1 MGHNKIYTKS
11 YWMQTLRDTI
21 KNIPLRTFILL
32 YKSSPKCVVL
42 ASITVLLIG
51 IIPSLNILVMIRLID
66 IVVNLLQNHTHFEY
80 SLLLPTLLLLG
91 ALLFLTHVF
100 LGILSSLQTIIAE
113 HFSINIITQL
123 ANKLTKVKNLNFF
136 ENKDH
141 TIKLNAIHNGLY
153 IRPLNYVSNLF
164 FNLQRIIGLISLFGI
179 LFSISIYLPFIMI
192 FATVPCMFITNH
204 IAKKHSTSIDKLQ
217 DQKESMQNYLYSGL
231 DIQKNKDNLLFSFVF
246 NFYHKFI
253 ENKELYLNNFVK
265 VAQKN
270 LMLTIYADI
279 LITILSVVLFFLMVF
294 IILSKSIGVGTIAGY
309 IQAFS
314 YTEQQLQDLSFYGK
328 WFFTINKYF
337 ENYFYILD
345 YKTPKLESQIRLE
358 EKIHSITFE
367 NISFSYPNSKPIF
380 ENFNLSLSTN
390 KIYALVG
397 RNASG
402 KSTLINLLLGFYTP
416 NSGQIIINNK
426 YPLQDLELN
435 SYHQQMSAIFQDF
448 SLYAGYSINDN
459 LFMQNNITKE
469 QLKQKREILKSFDE
483 NFQNCLNDC
492 NNTLFGAQYNG
503 VDFSLGQKQRI
514 ATIRAFLKQSNCIVL
529 DEPSSAIDPIMEK
542 EFLDFIFKKSQSK
555 IALIITH
562 RMGSVKQAD
571 EIIVLD
577 QGKLIEQGNFE
588 ALIKKQGLFYE
599 LFLKQQY

>member
-1 MGHNKIYTKS
+1 
-11 YWMQTLRDTI
+11 MQTLRDTI
-21 KNIPLRTFILL
+21 KNIPLRTFVLL
-32 YKSSPKCVVL
+32 YKSSPKYVVL
-42 ASITVLLIG
+42 ASVIVLLIG
-51 IIPSLNILVMIRLID
+51 ILPSINILVTIRLID
-66 IVVNLLQNHTHFEY
+66 VVVNILQNHTHFEY
-80 SLLLPTLLLLG
+80 RLLLSTLLLWG
-91 ALLFLTHVF
+91 ALLFFTHVF

-113 HFSINIITQL
+113 QFSTNIITRL
-123 ANKLTKVKNLNFF
+123 AIKLTKVKNLNFF

-253 ENKELYLNNFVK
+253 ENKELYINHFVK
-265 VAQKN
+265 IAQKN

-279 LITILSVVLFFLMVF
+279 LTTILSVALFFLMVF
-294 IILSKSIGVGTIAGY
+294 IILSKSIGVGAIAGY

-345 YKTPKLESQIRLE
+345 YKTPKPESQIRLE
-358 EKIHSITFE
+358 EKIHSVTFE
-367 NISFSYPNSKPIF
+367 NISFSYSNSKPIF

-448 SLYAGYSINDN
+448 SLYAGYSIDDN

-492 NNTLFGAQYNG
+492 NNTLFGTQYNG
-503 VDFSLGQKQRI
+503 IDFSLGQKQRI
-514 ATIRAFLKQSNCIVL
+514 ATIRAFLKPSNCIVL

-542 EFLDFIFKKSQSK
+542 EFLDFIFKRSQSK
-555 IALIITH
+555 MALIITH
-562 RMGSVKQAD
+562 RMNSVKQAD

-577 QGKLIEQGNFE
+577 KGKLIEQGNFE
-588 ALIKKQGLFYE
+588 TLIKKQGLFSE
-599 LFLKQQY
+599 LYLKQQY

>member
-1 MGHNKIYTKS
+1 M
-11 YWMQTLRDTI
+11 DTI
-21 KNIPLRTFILL
+21 KNIPLRTFVLL
-32 YKSSPKCVVL
+32 YKSSPKYVVL
-42 ASITVLLIG
+42 ASAIVLLIG
-51 IIPSLNILVMIRLID
+51 ILPSINILVTIRLID
-66 IVVNLLQNHTHFEY
+66 VVANILQNHTHFEY
-80 SLLLPTLLLLG
+80 RLLLSTLLLWG
-91 ALLFLTHVF
+91 ALLFFTHVF

-113 HFSINIITQL
+113 QFSINIITRL
-123 ANKLTKVKNLNFF
+123 AIKLTKVKNLNFF

-204 IAKKHSTSIDKLQ
+204 IAKKHSASIDKLQ

-253 ENKELYLNNFVK
+253 ENKELYINHFVK
-265 VAQKN
+265 IAQKN

-279 LITILSVVLFFLMVF
+279 LTTILSVALFFLMVF
-294 IILSKSIGVGTIAGY
+294 IILSKSIGVGAIAGY
-309 IQAFS
+309 VQAFS

-345 YKTPKLESQIRLE
+345 YKTPKPESQIRLE

-367 NISFSYPNSKPIF
+367 NISFSYSNSKPIF

-448 SLYAGYSINDN
+448 SLYAGYSIDDN

-514 ATIRAFLKQSNCIVL
+514 ATMRAFLKPSNCIVL

-555 IALIITH
+555 MALIITH
-562 RMGSVKQAD
+562 RMNSVKQAD

-588 ALIKKQGLFYE
+588 TLMKKQGLFYE

>member
-1 MGHNKIYTKS
+1 M
-11 YWMQTLRDTI
+11 DTI
-21 KNIPLRTFILL
+21 KNIPLRTFVLL
-32 YKSSPKCVVL
+32 YKSSPKYVVL
-42 ASITVLLIG
+42 ASAIVLLIG
-51 IIPSLNILVMIRLID
+51 ILPSINILVTIRLID
-66 IVVNLLQNHTHFEY
+66 VVANILQNHTHFEY
-80 SLLLPTLLLLG
+80 RLLLSTLLLWG
-91 ALLFLTHVF
+91 ALLFFTHVF

-113 HFSINIITQL
+113 QFSTNIITRL
-123 ANKLTKVKNLNFF
+123 AIKLTKVKNLNFF

-192 FATVPCMFITNH
+192 FVTVPCMFITNH
-204 IAKKHSTSIDKLQ
+204 IAKKHSASIDKLQ

-253 ENKELYLNNFVK
+253 ENKELYINHFVK
-265 VAQKN
+265 ITQKN
-270 LMLTIYADI
+270 LMLTIYTDI
-279 LITILSVVLFFLMVF
+279 LTTILSVALFFLMVF
-294 IILSKSIGVGTIAGY
+294 IILSKSIGVGAIAGY
-309 IQAFS
+309 VQAFS

-367 NISFSYPNSKPIF
+367 NISFSYSNSKPIF

-448 SLYAGYSINDN
+448 SLYAGYSIDDN

-514 ATIRAFLKQSNCIVL
+514 ATMRAFLKPSNCIVL

-555 IALIITH
+555 MALIITH
-562 RMGSVKQAD
+562 RMNSVKQAD

-577 QGKLIEQGNFE
+577 QGKLIERGNFE
-588 ALIKKQGLFYE
+588 TLMKKQGLFYE

>member
-1 MGHNKIYTKS
+1 M
-11 YWMQTLRDTI
+11 DTI
-21 KNIPLRTFILL
+21 KNIPLRTFVLL
-32 YKSSPKCVVL
+32 YKSSSKYVVL
-42 ASITVLLIG
+42 ASAIVLLIG
-51 IIPSLNILVMIRLID
+51 ILPSINILVTIRLID
-66 IVVNLLQNHTHFEY
+66 VVANILQNHTHFEY
-80 SLLLPTLLLLG
+80 RLLLSTLLLWG
-91 ALLFLTHVF
+91 ALLFFAHVF

-113 HFSINIITQL
+113 QFSTNIITRL
-123 ANKLTKVKNLNFF
+123 AIKLTKVKNLNFF

-204 IAKKHSTSIDKLQ
+204 IAKKHSASIDKLQ

-253 ENKELYLNNFVK
+253 ENKELYINHFVK
-265 VAQKN
+265 IAQKN

-279 LITILSVVLFFLMVF
+279 LTTILSVALFFLMVF
-294 IILSKSIGVGTIAGY
+294 IILSKSIGVGAIAGY
-309 IQAFS
+309 VQAFS

-345 YKTPKLESQIRLE
+345 YKTPKPESQIRLE

-367 NISFSYPNSKPIF
+367 NISFSYSNSKPIF

-448 SLYAGYSINDN
+448 SLYAGYSIDDN

-514 ATIRAFLKQSNCIVL
+514 ATMRAFLKPSNCIVL

-555 IALIITH
+555 MALIITH
-562 RMGSVKQAD
+562 RMNSVKQAD

-588 ALIKKQGLFYE
+588 TLMKKQGLFYE

>member
-1 MGHNKIYTKS
+1 M
-11 YWMQTLRDTI
+11 DTI
-21 KNIPLRTFILL
+21 KNIPLRTFVLL

-51 IIPSLNILVMIRLID
+51 IIPSLNILVMIKLIN

-100 LGILSSLQTIIAE
+100 SGISSSLQTIIAE
-113 HFSINIITQL
+113 QFSINIITQL
-123 ANKLTKVKNLNFF
+123 ANKLTQVKNLNFF

-192 FATVPCMFITNH
+192 FATMPCILISNH
-204 IAKKHSTSIDKLQ
+204 IAKKHSASIDKLQ

-270 LMLTIYADI
+270 LIFTIYTDI

-294 IILSKSIGVGTIAGY
+294 IILSKSIGVGAIAGY

-314 YTEQQLQDLSFYGK
+314 STEQQLQDLSFYGK

-345 YKTPKLESQIRLE
+345 YKTPKTEIQIRLE
-358 EKIHSITFE
+358 EKIHSVTFE
-367 NISFSYPNSKPIF
+367 NISFSYSNSKPIF

-426 YPLQDLELN
+426 YQLQDLELN

-448 SLYAGYSINDN
+448 SLYAGYSIDDN

-514 ATIRAFLKQSNCIVL
+514 ATIRAFLKPSNCIVL

-555 IALIITH
+555 MALIITH
-562 RMGSVKQAD
+562 RMNSVKQAD

-588 ALIKKQGLFYE
+588 TLMKKQGLFYE

>member
-1 MGHNKIYTKS
+1 MCCIGVS
-11 YWMQTLRDTI
+11 YSAVCRQ
-21 KNIPLRTFILL
+21 
-32 YKSSPKCVVL
+32 
-42 ASITVLLIG
+42 
-51 IIPSLNILVMIRLID
+51 
-66 IVVNLLQNHTHFEY
+66 Q
-80 SLLLPTLLLLG
+80 
-91 ALLFLTHVF
+91 
-100 LGILSSLQTIIAE
+100 
-113 HFSINIITQL
+113 FSINIITQL

-164 FNLQRIIGLISLFGI
+164 FNLQRIIGLVSLFGI

-192 FATVPCMFITNH
+192 FATVPCIFISNH
-204 IAKKHSTSIDKLQ
+204 IAKKYSASIDKLQ

-231 DIQKNKDNLLFSFVF
+231 DIQKNKDNLLF
-246 NFYHKFI
+246 NFMLNFHHKFI
-253 ENKELYLNNFVK
+253 ENKELYINHFVK
-265 VAQKN
+265 IAQKN

-279 LITILSVVLFFLMVF
+279 LTTILSIALFFLMVF
-294 IILSKSIGVGTIAGY
+294 IILSKLIGVGAISGY

-314 YTEQQLQDLSFYGK
+314 STEQQLQDLSFYGK
-328 WFFTINKYF
+328 WFFAINKYF
-337 ENYFYILD
+337 ENYFCILD
-345 YKTPKLESQIRLE
+345 YKMPKPETQIKLE

-367 NISFSYPNSKPIF
+367 NISFSYPNSKLIF
-380 ENFNLSLSTN
+380 ENFNLSLHSD

-426 YPLQDLELN
+426 YSLQDLELN

-448 SLYAGYSINDN
+448 SLYAGYSIDDN
-459 LFMQNNITKE
+459 LFMQNNPTRE
-469 QLKQKREILKSFDE
+469 QLKQKREMLKSFDE

-514 ATIRAFLKQSNCIVL
+514 ATIRAFLKPSNCIVL

-577 QGKLIEQGNFE
+577 KGKLIEQGNFE
-588 ALIKKQGLFYE
+588 TLIKKQGLFSE
-599 LFLKQQY
+599 LYLKQQY

>member
-1 MGHNKIYTKS
+1 
-11 YWMQTLRDTI
+11 MQTPMDTI
-21 KNIPLRTFILL
+21 KNIPLRTFVLL
-32 YKSSPKCVVL
+32 YKSSPKYVVL
-42 ASITVLLIG
+42 ASAIVLLIG
-51 IIPSLNILVMIRLID
+51 ILPSINILVRLID
-66 IVVNLLQNHTHFEY
+66 VVANILQNHTHFEY
-80 SLLLPTLLLLG
+80 RLLLSTLLLWG
-91 ALLFLTHVF
+91 ALLFFTHVF
-100 LGILSSLQTIIAE
+100 LGILSSLQTIIVE
-113 HFSINIITQL
+113 QFSTNIITQL
-123 ANKLTKVKNLNFF
+123 AIKLTKVKNLNFF
-136 ENKDH
+136 ENKDR

-204 IAKKHSTSIDKLQ
+204 IAKKHSASIDKLQ

-253 ENKELYLNNFVK
+253 ENKELYINHFVK
-265 VAQKN
+265 IAQKN

-279 LITILSVVLFFLMVF
+279 LTTILSVALFFLMVF
-294 IILSKSIGVGTIAGY
+294 IILSKSIGVGAIAGY

-345 YKTPKLESQIRLE
+345 YKTPKPESQIRLE

-367 NISFSYPNSKPIF
+367 NISFSYSNSKPIF

-448 SLYAGYSINDN
+448 SLYTGYSIDDN

-514 ATIRAFLKQSNCIVL
+514 ATMRAFLKPSNCIVL

-555 IALIITH
+555 MALIITH
-562 RMGSVKQAD
+562 RMNSVKQAD

-588 ALIKKQGLFYE
+588 TLMKKQGLFYE

>member
-1 MGHNKIYTKS
+1 
-11 YWMQTLRDTI
+11 MQTPMDTI

-32 YKSSPKCVVL
+32 YKSSPKYVVL
-42 ASITVLLIG
+42 ASVIVLLIG
-51 IIPSLNILVMIRLID
+51 ILPSINILVTIRLID
-66 IVVNLLQNHTHFEY
+66 VVANILQNHTHFEY
-80 SLLLPTLLLLG
+80 RLLLSTLLLWG

-100 LGILSSLQTIIAE
+100 SGISSSLQTIIAE
-113 HFSINIITQL
+113 QFSISIITQL
-123 ANKLTKVKNLNFF
+123 ANKLTQVKNLSFF

-164 FNLQRIIGLISLFGI
+164 FNLQRIIGLVSLFGI

-192 FATVPCMFITNH
+192 FATVPCIFISNH
-204 IAKKHSTSIDKLQ
+204 IAKKHSVSIDKLQ
-217 DQKESMQNYLYSGL
+217 DQKESIQNYLYSGL
-231 DIQKNKDNLLFSFVF
+231 DNQKNKDNLLF
-246 NFYHKFI
+246 NFMLNFHHKFI
-253 ENKELYLNNFVK
+253 ENKELYINHFVK
-265 VAQKN
+265 IAQKN

-279 LITILSVVLFFLMVF
+279 LITTLSIALFFLMVF
-294 IILSKSIGVGTIAGY
+294 IILSKLIGVGAIAGY

-314 YTEQQLQDLSFYGK
+314 STQQQLQDLSFYGK

-337 ENYFYILD
+337 ENYFCILD
-345 YKTPKLESQIRLE
+345 YKIPKPETQIKLE

-367 NISFSYPNSKPIF
+367 NISFSYPNSKLIF
-380 ENFNLSLSTN
+380 ENFNLSLHSD

-435 SYHQQMSAIFQDF
+435 SYHQQMSAIFQNF

-483 NFQNCLNDC
+483 NFQNCLNDYS
-492 NNTLFGAQYNG
+492 NALFGAQYNG

-514 ATIRAFLKQSNCIVL
+514 ATIRAFLKPSHCVVL

-555 IALIITH
+555 MALIITH
-562 RMGSVKQAD
+562 RMNSVKQAD

-588 ALIKKQGLFYE
+588 TLMKKQGLFSE

>member
-1 MGHNKIYTKS
+1 
-11 YWMQTLRDTI
+11 MQTPMDTI
-21 KNIPLRTFILL
+21 KNIPLRTFVLL
-32 YKSSPKCVVL
+32 YKSSPKYVVL
-42 ASITVLLIG
+42 ASAIVLLIG
-51 IIPSLNILVMIRLID
+51 ILPSINILVTIRLID
-66 IVVNLLQNHTHFEY
+66 VVANILQNHTHFEY
-80 SLLLPTLLLLG
+80 RLLLSTLLLWG
-91 ALLFLTHVF
+91 ALLFFAHVF

-113 HFSINIITQL
+113 QFSTNIITRL
-123 ANKLTKVKNLNFF
+123 AIKLTKVKNLNFF

-204 IAKKHSTSIDKLQ
+204 IAKKHSASIDKLQ

-253 ENKELYLNNFVK
+253 ENKELYINHFVK
-265 VAQKN
+265 IAQKN
-270 LMLTIYADI
+270 LMLTIYTDI
-279 LITILSVVLFFLMVF
+279 LTTILSVALFFLMVF
-294 IILSKSIGVGTIAGY
+294 IILSKSIGVGAIAGY

-367 NISFSYPNSKPIF
+367 NISFSYSNSKPIF

-397 RNASG
+397 KNASG

-448 SLYAGYSINDN
+448 SLYAGYSIDDN

-492 NNTLFGAQYNG
+492 NNTLFGVQYNG

-514 ATIRAFLKQSNCIVL
+514 ATMRAFLKPSNCIVL

-555 IALIITH
+555 MALIITH
-562 RMGSVKQAD
+562 RMNSVKQAD

-588 ALIKKQGLFYE
+588 TLMKKQGLFYE

>member
-1 MGHNKIYTKS
+1 
-11 YWMQTLRDTI
+11 MQTLRDTI
-21 KNIPLRTFILL
+21 KNIPLRTFVLL
-32 YKSSPKCVVL
+32 YKSSPKYVVL
-42 ASITVLLIG
+42 ASVIVLLIG
-51 IIPSLNILVMIRLID
+51 ILPSINILVTIRLID
-66 IVVNLLQNHTHFEY
+66 VVVNILQNHTHFEY
-80 SLLLPTLLLLG
+80 RLLLSTLLLWG
-91 ALLFLTHVF
+91 ALLFFTHVF

-113 HFSINIITQL
+113 QFSTNIITRL
-123 ANKLTKVKNLNFF
+123 AIKLTKVKNLNFF

-253 ENKELYLNNFVK
+253 ENKELYINHFVK
-265 VAQKN
+265 IAQKN

-279 LITILSVVLFFLMVF
+279 LTTILSVALFFLMVF
-294 IILSKSIGVGTIAGY
+294 IILSKSIGVGAIAGY

-345 YKTPKLESQIRLE
+345 YKTPKPESQIRLE
-358 EKIHSITFE
+358 EKIHSVTFE
-367 NISFSYPNSKPIF
+367 NISFSYSNSKPIF

-448 SLYAGYSINDN
+448 SLYAGYSIDDN

-514 ATIRAFLKQSNCIVL
+514 ATIRAFLKPSNCIVL

-542 EFLDFIFKKSQSK
+542 EFLDFIFKRSQSK
-555 IALIITH
+555 MALIITH
-562 RMGSVKQAD
+562 RMNSVKQAD

-577 QGKLIEQGNFE
+577 KGKLIEQGNFE
-588 ALIKKQGLFYE
+588 TLIKKQGLFSE
-599 LFLKQQY
+599 LYLKQQY

>member
-1 MGHNKIYTKS
+1 
-11 YWMQTLRDTI
+11 MQTPMDTI

-32 YKSSPKCVVL
+32 YKSSPKRVVL

-51 IIPSLNILVMIRLID
+51 ILPSINILVTIRLID
-66 IVVNLLQNHTHFEY
+66 VVANILQNHTHFEY
-80 SLLLPTLLLLG
+80 RLLLSTLLLWG
-91 ALLFLTHVF
+91 ALLFFTHVF

-113 HFSINIITQL
+113 QFSTNIITRL
-123 ANKLTKVKNLNFF
+123 AIKLTKVKNLNFF

-253 ENKELYLNNFVK
+253 ENKELYINHFVK
-265 VAQKN
+265 IAQKN

-279 LITILSVVLFFLMVF
+279 LTTILSVALFFLMVF
-294 IILSKSIGVGTIAGY
+294 IILSKSIGVGAIAGY
-309 IQAFS
+309 VQAFS

-367 NISFSYPNSKPIF
+367 NISFSYSNSKPIF

-448 SLYAGYSINDN
+448 SLYAGYSIDDN

-483 NFQNCLNDC
+483 HFQNYLNDC

-514 ATIRAFLKQSNCIVL
+514 ATIRAFLKPSNCIVL

-555 IALIITH
+555 MALIITH
-562 RMGSVKQAD
+562 RMNSVKQAD

-588 ALIKKQGLFYE
+588 TLMKKQGLFYE

>member
-1 MGHNKIYTKS
+1 
-11 YWMQTLRDTI
+11 MQTPMDTI
-21 KNIPLRTFILL
+21 KNIPLRTFVLL
-32 YKSSPKCVVL
+32 YKSSPEYVVL
-42 ASITVLLIG
+42 ASVIVLLIG
-51 IIPSLNILVMIRLID
+51 ILPSINILVTIRLID
-66 IVVNLLQNHTHFEY
+66 VVANILQNHTHFEY
-80 SLLLPTLLLLG
+80 RLLLSTLLLWG
-91 ALLFLTHVF
+91 ALLFFTHVF

-113 HFSINIITQL
+113 QFSTNIITRL
-123 ANKLTKVKNLNFF
+123 AIKLTKVKNLNFF

-164 FNLQRIIGLISLFGI
+164 FNLQRIIGLISLFVI

-204 IAKKHSTSIDKLQ
+204 IAKKHSASIDKLQ

-253 ENKELYLNNFVK
+253 ENKELYINHFVK
-265 VAQKN
+265 IAQKN
-270 LMLTIYADI
+270 LMLTIYTDI
-279 LITILSVVLFFLMVF
+279 LTTILSVALFFLMVF
-294 IILSKSIGVGTIAGY
+294 IILSKSIGVGAIAGY

-367 NISFSYPNSKPIF
+367 NISFSYSNSKPIF

-448 SLYAGYSINDN
+448 SLYAGYSIDDN

-483 NFQNCLNDC
+483 HFQNCLNDC

-514 ATIRAFLKQSNCIVL
+514 ATMRAFLKPSNCIVL

-555 IALIITH
+555 MALIITH
-562 RMGSVKQAD
+562 RMNSVKQAD

-588 ALIKKQGLFYE
+588 TLMKKQGLFYE

>member
-1 MGHNKIYTKS
+1 
-11 YWMQTLRDTI
+11 MQTPMDII

-32 YKSSPKCVVL
+32 YKSSPKRVVL
-42 ASITVLLIG
+42 ASVTVLLIG
-51 IIPSLNILVMIRLID
+51 ILPSINILVMIRLID
-66 IVVNLLQNHTHFEY
+66 IVVDLLQNHTHFEY
-80 SLLLPTLLLLG
+80 SLLLPTLILWG

-100 LGILSSLQTIIAE
+100 SGISSSLQTIIAE
-113 HFSINIITQL
+113 QFSINIITQL

-164 FNLQRIIGLISLFGI
+164 FNLQRIIGLVSLFGI

-192 FATVPCMFITNH
+192 FATVPCIFISNH
-204 IAKKHSTSIDKLQ
+204 IAKKHSASIDKLQ
-217 DQKESMQNYLYSGL
+217 DKKESIQNYLYSGL
-231 DIQKNKDNLLFSFVF
+231 DNQKNKDNLLF
-246 NFYHKFI
+246 NFMLNFHHKFI

-279 LITILSVVLFFLMVF
+279 LTTILSVALFFLMVF
-294 IILSKSIGVGTIAGY
+294 IILSKSIGVGAIAGY

-314 YTEQQLQDLSFYGK
+314 STEQQLQDLSFYGK
-328 WFFTINKYF
+328 WFFAINKYF
-337 ENYFYILD
+337 ENYFCILD
-345 YKTPKLESQIRLE
+345 YKTPKPESQIRLE

-448 SLYAGYSINDN
+448 SLYAGYSIDDN
-459 LFMQNNITKE
+459 LFMQNNPTRE
-469 QLKQKREILKSFDE
+469 QLKQKREMLKSFDE
-483 NFQNCLNDC
+483 NFQNCLNDYS
-492 NNTLFGAQYNG
+492 NTLFGAQYNG

-514 ATIRAFLKQSNCIVL
+514 ATIRAFLKPSHCVVL

-555 IALIITH
+555 MALIITH
-562 RMGSVKQAD
+562 RMNSVKQAD

-577 QGKLIEQGNFE
+577 KGKLIEQGNFE
-588 ALIKKQGLFYE
+588 TLIKKQGLFYE

>member
-1 MGHNKIYTKS
+1 
-11 YWMQTLRDTI
+11 MQTPMDTI
-21 KNIPLRTFILL
+21 KNIPLRTFVLL

-80 SLLLPTLLLLG
+80 SLLLPTLLLWG

-100 LGILSSLQTIIAE
+100 SGISSSLQTIIAE
-113 HFSINIITQL
+113 QFSINIITQL

-294 IILSKSIGVGTIAGY
+294 IILSKSIGVGAIAGY

-448 SLYAGYSINDN
+448 SLYAGYSIDDN

-514 ATIRAFLKQSNCIVL
+514 ATIRAFLKPSNCIVL

-555 IALIITH
+555 MALIITH
-562 RMGSVKQAD
+562 RMNSVKQAD

-588 ALIKKQGLFYE
+588 TLMKKQGLFYE

>member
-1 MGHNKIYTKS
+1 
-11 YWMQTLRDTI
+11 MQTPMDTI
-21 KNIPLRTFILL
+21 KSIPLRTFILL

-100 LGILSSLQTIIAE
+100 SGISSSLQTIIAE
-113 HFSINIITQL
+113 QFSINIITQL

-294 IILSKSIGVGTIAGY
+294 IILSKSIGVGAIAGY

-448 SLYAGYSINDN
+448 SLYAGYSIDDN

-514 ATIRAFLKQSNCIVL
+514 ATIRAFLKPSNCIVL

-555 IALIITH
+555 MALIITH
-562 RMGSVKQAD
+562 RMNSVKQAD

-588 ALIKKQGLFYE
+588 TLMKKQGLFYE

>member
-1 MGHNKIYTKS
+1 
-11 YWMQTLRDTI
+11 MQTPMDTI
-21 KNIPLRTFILL
+21 KSIPLRTFILL

-42 ASITVLLIG
+42 ASITVLFIG
-51 IIPSLNILVMIRLID
+51 IIPSINILVMIRLID
-66 IVVNLLQNHTHFEY
+66 IVVDLLQNHTHFEY
-80 SLLLPTLLLLG
+80 SLLLPTLLLWG

-100 LGILSSLQTIIAE
+100 SGISSSLQTIIAE
-113 HFSINIITQL
+113 QFSINIITQL

-164 FNLQRIIGLISLFGI
+164 FNLQRIIGLVSLFGI
-179 LFSISIYLPFIMI
+179 LFCIYLPFIMI
-192 FATVPCMFITNH
+192 FATVPCIFISNH
-204 IAKKHSTSIDKLQ
+204 IAKKHSASIDKLQ
-217 DQKESMQNYLYSGL
+217 DKKESIQNYLYSGL
-231 DIQKNKDNLLFSFVF
+231 DNQKNKDNLLF
-246 NFYHKFI
+246 NFMLNFHHKFI
-253 ENKELYLNNFVK
+253 ENKELYINHFVK
-265 VAQKN
+265 IAQKN

-279 LITILSVVLFFLMVF
+279 LITTLSIALFFLMVF
-294 IILSKSIGVGTIAGY
+294 IILSKSIGVGAIAGY

-314 YTEQQLQDLSFYGK
+314 STEQQLQDLSFYGK
-328 WFFTINKYF
+328 WFFAINKYF
-337 ENYFYILD
+337 ENYFCILD
-345 YKTPKLESQIRLE
+345 YKMPKPETQIKLE

-367 NISFSYPNSKPIF
+367 NISFSYPNSKLIF
-380 ENFNLSLSTN
+380 ENFNLSLHSD

-397 RNASG
+397 KNASG
-402 KSTLINLLLGFYTP
+402 KTTLIKLLLGFYIP

-426 YPLQDLELN
+426 YSLQDLELN

-459 LFMQNNITKE
+459 LFMQNNPTRE

-483 NFQNCLNDC
+483 NFQNCLNDYS
-492 NNTLFGAQYNG
+492 NALFGTQYNG
-503 VDFSLGQKQRI
+503 IDFSLGQKQRI
-514 ATIRAFLKQSNCIVL
+514 ATIRAFLKPSNCIVL

-555 IALIITH
+555 MALIITH
-562 RMGSVKQAD
+562 RMNSVKQAD

-588 ALIKKQGLFYE
+588 TLMKKQGLFYE

>member
-1 MGHNKIYTKS
+1 
-11 YWMQTLRDTI
+11 MQTPMDTI
-21 KNIPLRTFILL
+21 KNIPLRTFVLL
-32 YKSSPKCVVL
+32 YKSSPKYVVL
-42 ASITVLLIG
+42 ASVIVLLIG
-51 IIPSLNILVMIRLID
+51 ILPSINILVTIRLID
-66 IVVNLLQNHTHFEY
+66 VVANILQNHTHFEY
-80 SLLLPTLLLLG
+80 RLLLSTLLLWG
-91 ALLFLTHVF
+91 ALLFFTHVF

-113 HFSINIITQL
+113 QFSTNIITRL
-123 ANKLTKVKNLNFF
+123 AIKLTKVKNLNFF

-204 IAKKHSTSIDKLQ
+204 IAKKHSASIDKLQ

-253 ENKELYLNNFVK
+253 ENKELYINHFVK
-265 VAQKN
+265 IAQKN
-270 LMLTIYADI
+270 LMLTIYTDI
-279 LITILSVVLFFLMVF
+279 LTTILSVALFFLMVF
-294 IILSKSIGVGTIAGY
+294 IILSKSIGVGAIVGY

-367 NISFSYPNSKPIF
+367 NISFSYSNSKPIF
-380 ENFNLSLSTN
+380 ENFNLSLITN

-448 SLYAGYSINDN
+448 SLYAGYSIDDN

-492 NNTLFGAQYNG
+492 NNTLFGVQYNG

-514 ATIRAFLKQSNCIVL
+514 ATIRAFLKPSNCIVL

-555 IALIITH
+555 MALIITH
-562 RMGSVKQAD
+562 RMNSVKQAD

-588 ALIKKQGLFYE
+588 TLMKKHGLFYE

>member
-1 MGHNKIYTKS
+1 M
-11 YWMQTLRDTI
+11 DTI
-21 KNIPLRTFILL
+21 KNIPLRTFVLL
-32 YKSSPKCVVL
+32 YKSSPKYVVL
-42 ASITVLLIG
+42 ASAIVLLIG
-51 IIPSLNILVMIRLID
+51 ILPSINILVTIRLID
-66 IVVNLLQNHTHFEY
+66 VVANILQNHTHFEY
-80 SLLLPTLLLLG
+80 RLLLSTLLLWG
-91 ALLFLTHVF
+91 ALLFFAHVF

-113 HFSINIITQL
+113 QFSTNIITRL
-123 ANKLTKVKNLNFF
+123 AIKLTKVKNLNFF

-204 IAKKHSTSIDKLQ
+204 IAKKHSASIDKLQ

-253 ENKELYLNNFVK
+253 ENKELYINHFVK
-265 VAQKN
+265 IAQKN
-270 LMLTIYADI
+270 LMLTIYTDI
-279 LITILSVVLFFLMVF
+279 LTTILSVALFFLMVF
-294 IILSKSIGVGTIAGY
+294 IILLKSIGVGAIAGY

-358 EKIHSITFE
+358 EKIHSITFK
-367 NISFSYPNSKPIF
+367 NISFSYSNSKPIF

-448 SLYAGYSINDN
+448 SLYAGYSIDDN

-514 ATIRAFLKQSNCIVL
+514 ATIRAFLKPSNCIVL

-555 IALIITH
+555 MALIITH
-562 RMGSVKQAD
+562 RMNSVKQAD

-588 ALIKKQGLFYE
+588 TLMKKQGLFYE

>member
-1 MGHNKIYTKS
+1 M
-11 YWMQTLRDTI
+11 DTI
-21 KNIPLRTFILL
+21 KNIPLRTFVLL
-32 YKSSPKCVVL
+32 YKSSPKYVVL
-42 ASITVLLIG
+42 ASVIVLLIG
-51 IIPSLNILVMIRLID
+51 ILPSINILVTIRLID
-66 IVVNLLQNHTHFEY
+66 VVANILQNHTHFEY
-80 SLLLPTLLLLG
+80 RLLLSTLLLWG
-91 ALLFLTHVF
+91 ALLFFTHVF

-113 HFSINIITQL
+113 QFSTNIITRL
-123 ANKLTKVKNLNFF
+123 AIKLTKVKNLNFF

-204 IAKKHSTSIDKLQ
+204 IAKKHSASIDKLQ

-294 IILSKSIGVGTIAGY
+294 IILSKSIGVGAIAGY

-367 NISFSYPNSKPIF
+367 NISFSYSNSKPIF

-435 SYHQQMSAIFQDF
+435 SYHQQMSAIFQNF
-448 SLYAGYSINDN
+448 SLYAGYSIDDN

-469 QLKQKREILKSFDE
+469 QLKQKREILKSFDK

-492 NNTLFGAQYNG
+492 NNTLFGVQYNG

-514 ATIRAFLKQSNCIVL
+514 ATMRAFLKPSNCIVL

-555 IALIITH
+555 MALIITH
-562 RMGSVKQAD
+562 RMNSVKQAD

-588 ALIKKQGLFYE
+588 TLMKKQGLFYE

>member
-1 MGHNKIYTKS
+1 M
-11 YWMQTLRDTI
+11 DTI
-21 KNIPLRTFILL
+21 KNIPLRTFVLL

-42 ASITVLLIG
+42 ASAIVLLIG
-51 IIPSLNILVMIRLID
+51 ILPSINILVTIRLID
-66 IVVNLLQNHTHFEY
+66 VVANILQNHTHFEY
-80 SLLLPTLLLLG
+80 RLLLSTLLLWG
-91 ALLFLTHVF
+91 ALLFFAHVF

-113 HFSINIITQL
+113 QFSTNIITRL
-123 ANKLTKVKNLNFF
+123 AIKLTKVKNLNFF

-204 IAKKHSTSIDKLQ
+204 VAKKHSASIDKLQ

-253 ENKELYLNNFVK
+253 ENKELYINHFVK
-265 VAQKN
+265 IAQKN
-270 LMLTIYADI
+270 LMLTIYTDI
-279 LITILSVVLFFLMVF
+279 LTTILSVALFFLMVF
-294 IILSKSIGVGTIAGY
+294 IILSKSIGVGAIAGY

-367 NISFSYPNSKPIF
+367 NISFSYSNSKPIF

-448 SLYAGYSINDN
+448 SLYAGYSIDDN

-514 ATIRAFLKQSNCIVL
+514 ATMRAFLKPSNCIVL

-555 IALIITH
+555 MALIITH
-562 RMGSVKQAD
+562 RMNSVKQAD

-588 ALIKKQGLFYE
+588 TLMKKQGLFYE